1 MEEKETLH
9 FKIGLSGSS
18 SKKQPES
25 KSTTL
30 QNGSWIMDSTRQPSP
45 FLSLAH

>member
-18 SKKQPES
+18 AKKQPV
-25 KSTTL
+25 
-30 QNGSWIMDSTRQPSP
+30 I
-45 FLSLAH
+45 